1 VSEAEDKPAV
11 KKYNN
16 DFKIVD
22 LYHSRSSV
30 KGLSNEYGISEVTVY
45 KWVPL

>member
-1 VSEAEDKPAV
+1 MEDKPAV

-16 DFKIVD
+16 DFKKMIVD
-22 LYHSRSSV
+22 LYHSGSSV